1 MQARF
6 CPAARCWSP
15 RARGQLGLA
24 SEHFDSVVPLQVRR
38 GARLCA
44 PLRCR
49 NHCWDRWSSARARN
63 FNFWLKQIRQ
73 ADLKAN
79 IAYKVNRPNLSVM
92 LEKWITVEIGY
103 LKKSAK
109 TSLKDQELSKATDM
123 MNPKILSSLS
133 VPELALYFK
142 LMIDMKFIQVENLQ
156 DFFRHITRT
165 YRTKNTENI
174 SFESI
179 RSKFYQPENA
189 TIKAVKSKLI
199 EALNQIN
206 LLS

>member
-1 MQARF
+1 
-6 CPAARCWSP
+6 
-15 RARGQLGLA
+15 
-24 SEHFDSVVPLQVRR
+24 
-38 GARLCA
+38 
-44 PLRCR
+44 
-49 NHCWDRWSSARARN
+49 
-63 FNFWLKQIRQ
+63 
-73 ADLKAN
+73 
-79 IAYKVNRPNLSVM
+79 
-92 LEKWITVEIGY
+92 
-103 LKKSAK
+103 
-109 TSLKDQELSKATDM
+109 